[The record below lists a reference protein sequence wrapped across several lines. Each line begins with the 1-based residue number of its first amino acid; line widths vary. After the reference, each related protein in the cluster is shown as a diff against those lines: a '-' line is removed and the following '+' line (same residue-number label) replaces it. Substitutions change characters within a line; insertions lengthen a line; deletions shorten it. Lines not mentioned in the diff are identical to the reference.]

1 MNQAARLRRIALV
14 AIAAVPVLVQANSA
28 AADSSAHVAQAADLQ
43 AASSSDASMTSSAR
57 PRIGAGLDVGLPDG
71 ATVSIV
77 YRPIRALRAHV
88 GLSHNGISLG
98 QRAGVTLSPFSWWA
112 TPTLSLEYGRFAEG
126 NANPIA
132 RQITGDS
139 TFGSSALDRVG
150 YSYANAR
157 LGLELGRKWFTFYI
171 HAGISHIDGTVHNLS
186 SAMMGSDPGSTS
198 VSFSKDPNVH
208 AWTAS
213 ARLGFIVYLAK

>member
-157 LGLELGRKWFTFYI
+157 LGLELGRKWFTFYL
-171 HAGISHIDGTVHNLS
+171 HAGVSRITGQVHNLAAETMS
-186 SAMMGSDPGSTS
+186 ESTGTTT
-198 VSFSKDPNVH
+198 VSFPRDPSVRLW
-208 AWTAS
+208 APSAS
-213 ARLGFIVYLAK
+213 LGFIVYLAK